1 MAKKRSWRME
11 KKKPTEI
18 RKITTGFVIQRWDK
32 KTGKFLGQE
41 FVAGDEVDYED
52 EFGKSIDDEEP
63 EYREFEMV
71 QDPPI
76 GDTYLTNVD
85 GK

>member
-1 MAKKRSWRME
+1 MAKKP
-11 KKKPTEI
+11 KEI

-52 EFGKSIDDEEP
+52 EFGNPIDEREP
-63 EYREFEMV
+63 EYQEFDMV
-71 QDPPI
+71 QPQTPA
-76 GDTYLTNVD
+76 
-85 GK
+85 